1 MLEPANEIEEVQ
13 LQGGAP
19 DKKVKIGAG
28 PVSWL
33 KAGLMNLL
41 KEFVDIF
48 AWSPADMPGIPRDII
63 EHELAVD
70 EEHKPVRQKKRS
82 FGPEKSQLI
91 DAEVDKL
98 LQVNIIREVHYP
110 TWLANPV
117 LVKKANGEWRM
128 CVDFTNSNLACPKDF
143 FPLPRI
149 DIMVDS
155 IAGFRFMCFLD
166 AYRAS
171 DFP

>member
-28 PVSWL
+28 LVSWL
-33 KAGLMNLL
+33 KEGLMNLL

-91 DAEVDKL
+91 DAEIDKL

-117 LVKKANGEWRM
+117 LVKKGKRRM
-128 CVDFTNSNLACPKDF
+128 ENVCRFHEFKFSLSQGF
-143 FPLPRI
+143 FPAAP
-149 DIMVDS
+149 D
-155 IAGFRFMCFLD
+155 
-166 AYRAS
+166 
-171 DFP
+171 